1 MEKTAYKIL
10 KKLYNSESISM
21 DKINQLTKK
30 DDSKPIEPNQPN
42 KYVTYLKMD
51 KMVTIFD
58 EGGTADGAGG
68 SVDATE
74 FVRITLAGRDYI
86 EKQREEL
93 FMFWIPYA
101 ITTAIAVAALL
112 G

>member
-21 DKINQLTKK
+21 DEINQLTKK
-30 DDSKPIEPNQPN
+30 DDSKPIKPNQPN

-58 EGGTADGAGG
+58 EGGT
-68 SVDATE
+68 DA
-74 FVRITLAGRDYI
+74 
-86 EKQREEL
+86 REEALMQQNL
-93 FMFWIPYA
+93 FA
-101 ITTAIAVAALL
+101 SL
-112 G
+112 

>member
-74 FVRITLAGRDYI
+74 FVRITLCSGF
-86 EKQREEL
+86 L
-93 FMFWIPYA
+93 
-101 ITTAIAVAALL
+101 TLL
-112 G
+112 RLPLL